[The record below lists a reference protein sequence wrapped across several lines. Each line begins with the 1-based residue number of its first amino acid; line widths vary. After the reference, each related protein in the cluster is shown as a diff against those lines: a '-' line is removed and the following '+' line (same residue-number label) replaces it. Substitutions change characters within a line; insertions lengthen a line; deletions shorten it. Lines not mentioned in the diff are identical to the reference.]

1 MPELPEVETI
11 KRDLESILLKKTI
24 ASAQVFDLTLL
35 TGHKVH
41 GRFRRK
47 VNASQFCA
55 ALTGKT
61 IRQFHRRGKYIA
73 MEFSDTTALIFH
85 LRMTGQLLL
94 SQPEIT
100 ERARLEMTD
109 GTKLWFVDRRRFGEM
124 VFSTDWKNDAA
135 IRKLG
140 PEPLDGELTGSLLK
154 SAFQKRDLPVHSALL
169 NQTLLSGLGNI
180 YVVESL
186 HKARISP
193 ARKAGRIPLEQLNL
207 LSDAIQKTLE
217 ASIENRGYSMH
228 TYVDAMGKKGRSQ
241 LFTLAYGK
249 EGKPCSFC
257 GAALVRRVITGRGV
271 VYCKQCQK

>member
-11 KRDLESILLKKTI
+11 KRDLEAFLLNKTI
-24 ASAQVFDLTLL
+24 VKAEVLDRTLL

-47 VNASQFCA
+47 VNAGAFCA
-55 ALTGKT
+55 ALAGKK
-61 IRQFHRRGKYIA
+61 IVKFHRRGKYIA
-73 MEFSDTTALIFH
+73 MEFADATALIFH

-94 SQPEIT
+94 SQPEIR
-100 ERARLEMTD
+100 ERARFEMSD
-109 GTKLWFVDRRRFGEM
+109 GAKLWFVDRRRFGEV
-124 VFSTDWKNDAA
+124 VFSTDWKNDPA

-154 SAFQKRDLPVHSALL
+154 AAFQKRDMPVHSALL

-193 ARKAGRIPLEQLNL
+193 ARKAGQIKIGQLNL

-249 EGKPCSFC
+249 EGKPCTFC
-257 GAALVRRVITGRGV
+257 GAVLVRRVITGRGV